1 MFTQHRQG
9 GGPEPE
15 GGHDTGGLGVD
26 EVADLGAGQWR
37 VAEVVVGGDERV
49 VDAGVGAG
57 GDRARPAG
65 CRARS
70 GRCAPAVWRGPGCAQ
85 VPAVAVGVTR
95 CGQDDESV
103 GRHFV
108 QRDPGAHRLG
118 GAVDAPP
125 APGGVLHASNH
136 DGVAPHEAAYNLAQ
150 GRVRTAMEL
159 RGQLPSN

>member
-1 MFTQHRQG
+1 MVT
-9 GGPEPE
+9 
-15 GGHDTGGLGVD
+15 GLGPQ
-26 EVADLGAGQWR
+26 GAEPGQ
-37 VAEVVVGGDERV
+37 VGVHRRC
-49 VDAGVGAG
+49 GVG
-57 GDRARPAG
+57 
-65 CRARS
+65 
-70 GRCAPAVWRGPGCAQ
+70 RGVAQ

-95 CGQDDESV
+95 GGQDDESV

-118 GAVDAPP
+118 GAVEAPP

>member
-1 MFTQHRQG
+1 VFTQHRQG

-65 CRARS
+65 QSPVRS
-70 GRCAPAVWRGPGCAQ
+70 VCTGGVAWAGVWRRCRPLPLELRGAGRTMSPSA
-85 VPAVAVGVTR
+85 AILFSATRALIALVAPSTR
-95 CGQDDESV
+95 RQP
-103 GRHFV
+103 R
-108 QRDPGAHRLG
+108 
-118 GAVDAPP
+118 
-125 APGGVLHASNH
+125 GGVLHASNH